1 MNRGFAAFPVQ
12 DRLRMAWAVVCG
24 KALAQHAIVTGY
36 DPSGILHVEVC
47 DSVWLKQLEDMRG
60 HLQAEL
66 ARMAGVKVA
75 ELHFIVRESRRAT
88 LYSEEAGAE

>member
-12 DRLRMAWAVVCG
+12 DRLQMAWAVVCG
-24 KALAQHAIVTGY
+24 KVLAQHAIVIGY

-47 DSVWLKQLEDMRG
+47 DSVWRKQLEDMCD

-66 ARMAGVKVA
+66 ARMAGVKVTG
-75 ELHFIVRESRRAT
+75 LHFIVRENRRAT